1 MKSAFYASF
10 FLISCAVAMDLLVGM
25 EFDLFV
31 PSFPILQQTF
41 HLSASQVEAL
51 LSVNFLG
58 YCLGIPFVGTLSDR
72 QGRKALIL
80 WGLGLFTLGSL
91 LCLFGKNYGMLL
103 TGRFFQGLGIS
114 APGILSFLIIAD
126 KFPLKKQQTLMGL
139 LNASMN
145 LACGLAPLLGSALTL
160 YFGWKGN
167 FTSLLIL
174 GILSLIM
181 VFFALKE
188 EPRPASPSSPS
199 SPAWQDYKKMF
210 SAKPLL
216 LLMGY
221 IVAMVVP
228 YWIFVG
234 MSPLLYMKELGV
246 SLNHFGYYQGIQ
258 ALSFAAGSLL
268 FGLITHRVSHR
279 KFLIYSNVLAGLSL
293 VLLLILAVFKIQ
305 SAPWLTFGLL
315 LFVIGQIVPSSILY
329 TLSLNIVPE
338 IKGSVSG
345 FIQGAKLIF
354 SALSL
359 QLAAWAY
366 DGTFFSTGLI
376 ISGFM
381 LLSVVGLIL
390 VLRHPG
396 IPVEPLQTKGVKHA
410 S

>member
-1 MKSAFYASF
+1 MQKILSSSF
-10 FLISCAVAMDLLVGM
+10 FLILCAIAMDLLVGM
-25 EFDLFV
+25 EFDLFT
-31 PSFPILQQTF
+31 PSFPLLKEAF
-41 HLSASQVEAL
+41 HLSASEVEAL

-58 YCLGIPFVGTLSDR
+58 YCLGIPFMGTLSDR
-72 QGRKALIL
+72 HGRKRLIL
-80 WGLGLFTLGSL
+80 AGLGLFTLGSL
-91 LCLFGKNYGMLL
+91 LCLFAINYGMLM
-103 TGRFFQGLGIS
+103 TGRFLQGLGIS

-145 LACGLAPLLGSALTL
+145 VACGLAPVLGSILTL
-160 YFGWKGN
+160 YFGWEAN
-167 FTSLLIL
+167 FMSLLVL
-174 GILSLIM
+174 GILSLLM
-181 VFFALKE
+181 VLFSLRE
-188 EPRPASPSSPS
+188 EPNASVSFSP
-199 SPAWQDYKKMF
+199 PWHDYRKMF
-210 SAKPLL
+210 SSKPLR

-246 SLNHFGYYQGIQ
+246 SLSHFGYYQGIQ
-258 ALSFAAGSLL
+258 AFSFAIGSLL

-293 VLLLILAVFKIQ
+293 ILLLTLAVFKIQ

-329 TLSLNIVPE
+329 TLSLNIIPE

-345 FIQGAKLIF
+345 FIQGSKLLL

-359 QLAAWAY
+359 QLAAWTY

-376 ISGFM
+376 MSGFI
-381 LLSVVGLIL
+381 LLSVIGLIA

-396 IPVEPLQTKGVKHA
+396 IPLDTEPKEST
-410 S
+410 

>member
-1 MKSAFYASF
+1 MKSDFYASF
-10 FLISCAVAMDLLVGM
+10 FLILCAIVMDLLVGM

-31 PSFPILQQTF
+31 PSFPVLQQTF

-58 YCLGIPFVGTLSDR
+58 YCVGIPFVGTLSDR
-72 QGRKALIL
+72 KGRKRLIL

-91 LCLFGKNYGMLL
+91 LCLLGRNYGMLL
-103 TGRFFQGLGIS
+103 GGRFLQGLGIS

-145 LACGLAPLLGSALTL
+145 LACGLAPVLGSALTL

-167 FTSLLIL
+167 FTSLLAL

-181 VFFALKE
+181 VCCALKE
-188 EPRPASPSSPS
+188 EPRSSTPSSPV
-199 SPAWQDYKKMF
+199 WKDYQKMF
-210 SAKPLL
+210 SSKPLRL
-216 LLMGY
+216 LIFY
-221 IVAMVVP
+221 ITASFIP

-246 SLNHFGYYQGIQ
+246 SLHHFGYYQGIL
-258 ALSFAAGSLL
+258 AFSFAVGSLL

-279 KFLIYSNVLAGLSL
+279 KFLVYSNILVGLSL
-293 VLLLILAVFKIQ
+293 ILLLTLAIFKIQ

-315 LFVIGQIVPSSILY
+315 LSVIGGVVPSSILY
-329 TLSLNIVPE
+329 TLSFNIIPG

-345 FIQGAKLIF
+345 FIQGSRLIL

-359 QLAAWAY
+359 QIAAWAY

-381 LLSVVGLIL
+381 LISVVGLIA

-396 IPVEPLQTKGVKHA
+396 IPIDPDQGVKHD

>member
-1 MKSAFYASF
+1 MKLSFWSSF
-10 FLISCAVAMDLLVGM
+10 FLISCAIAMDLLVGM

-31 PSFPILQQTF
+31 PSFPLLQKNF

-72 QGRKALIL
+72 QGRKRLIL
-80 WGLGLFTLGSL
+80 AGLGLFVVGSL
-91 LCLFGKNYGMLL
+91 LCLLGKNYGMLI
-103 TGRFFQGLGIS
+103 TGRFLQGLGIS
-114 APGILSFLIIAD
+114 SPGILSFLIIAD

-145 LACGLAPLLGSALTL
+145 LACGLAPVLGSFLTL
-160 YFGWKGN
+160 YFGWEGN

-174 GILSLIM
+174 GILSLLM

-188 EPRPASPSSPS
+188 EPRPPTPFSSP
-199 SPAWQDYKKMF
+199 WHDYQQMF
-210 SAKPLL
+210 SSKPLR

-221 IVAMVVP
+221 IIVAIVP

-234 MSPLLYMKELGV
+234 MAPLLYMKELGV
-246 SLNHFGYYQGIQ
+246 SLTHFGYYQGIQ
-258 ALSFAAGSLL
+258 AFSFALGSLL

-279 KFLIYSNVLAGLSL
+279 KFLIYSNIFAGLSL
-293 VLLLILAVFKIQ
+293 ILLLSLAVFKIQ
-305 SAPWLTFGLL
+305 SAPWLTVGLL
-315 LFVIGQIVPSSILY
+315 LFVISLIVPSSILY
-329 TLSLNIVPE
+329 TLSLNIIPE

-345 FIQGAKLIF
+345 VIQGAKLIL

-359 QLAAWAY
+359 QLAAWTY

-381 LLSVVGLIL
+381 LLSVLGLIA
-390 VLRHPG
+390 VLRHSG
-396 IPVEPLQTKGVKHA
+396 IPIDSDQGVKHD

>member
-1 MKSAFYASF
+1 MKSDFYASC
-10 FLISCAVAMDLLVGM
+10 FLISCAVIMDLLVGM

-31 PSFPILQQTF
+31 PSFPLLQHSF
-41 HLSASQVEAL
+41 HLSASEVEAL

-72 QGRKALIL
+72 QGRKRLIL
-80 WGLGLFTLGSL
+80 WGLGLFILGSL
-91 LCLFGKNYGMLL
+91 LCVFGKNYGMLL
-103 TGRFFQGLGIS
+103 SGRFLQGLGIS

-126 KFPLKKQQTLMGL
+126 KFSLKKQQTLMGL

-145 LACGLAPLLGSALTL
+145 LACGLAPVLGSALTL

-188 EPRPASPSSPS
+188 EPRPSTPSSPV
-199 SPAWQDYKKMF
+199 WKDYQKMF
-210 SAKPLL
+210 SSKPLL
-216 LLMGY
+216 LLMAY

-246 SLNHFGYYQGIQ
+246 SLSHFGYYQGIQ
-258 ALSFAAGSLL
+258 AFSFAVGSLL

-279 KFLIYSNVLAGLSL
+279 KFLIYSNIFAGLSL
-293 VLLLILAVFKIQ
+293 ILLLSLALFKVQ
-305 SAPWLTFGLL
+305 SASWLTFGLL

-329 TLSLNIVPE
+329 TLSLNIIPE
-338 IKGSVSG
+338 VKGSVSG
-345 FIQGAKLIF
+345 FTQGARLVL

-376 ISGFM
+376 MSGFM
-381 LLSVVGLIL
+381 LLSVVGLIA

-396 IPVEPLQTKGVKHA
+396 IRLK
-410 S
+410 